1 MKKLMKVL
9 ALSTMCLGMPLLN
22 ACSFFRSADKGDNG
36 IKNIEVVQDEQG
48 NAIITIHYTDSSKKP
63 VTFTL
68 PKGENG
74 QDGAGI
80 KKVEYTQDQYGVT
93 TVTISFTNSLEPVS
107 FTLQPGKSIADVKF
121 EKDESDNTLII
132 FIDSDGNELSPIT
145 VFKGDTG
152 EQGVGIVSIIPD
164 YRSDGSSSLKIVLSD
179 ETYYEVEIPA
189 PKEGR
194 GIESIVT
201 RKEGTTVYLVI
212 NYTDNTSEEISF
224 ESTPSWTTG
233 NSKPGD
239 SFGYNGDY
247 YFDISHDII
256 YIKENGVWTVAVDF
270 NTNAAEYSV
279 IFELNDTTAEP
290 AEYAVGQRS
299 YVIQKGETFYSSGLE
314 LPVPSRN
321 GYTFGG
327 WYTSTVPNVTHG
339 AFNNLTPVLSDMTLY
354 AKWN

>member
-1 MKKLMKVL
+1 
-9 ALSTMCLGMPLLN
+9 MCLGMPLLN
-22 ACSFFRSADKGDNG
+22 ACSFFRSTDKGDNG

-68 PKGENG
+68 PKGEDGN
-74 QDGAGI
+74 DGAGI

-239 SFGYNGDY
+239 NFGYNGDY